1 MFSDVKTILGKR
13 RLRRE
18 NVQKENKNVY
28 IFCTAT
34 PKQEP
39 LEGKFLLK
47 PARELSSKP
56 PKDWDDNDLM
66 PIVKLLAGRPYI
78 DGRGDQF

>member
-1 MFSDVKTILGKR
+1 MSVGKR
-13 RLRRE
+13 R
-18 NVQKENKNVY
+18 KNLLKKRTWRSKKPDDGID